1 MTLKQGV
8 VIALALIA
16 FAVLMKIIADVFGI
30 SRTEAG
36 AIELVLV
43 GILGFAWWWRRRSR
57 LEKRPR

>member
-8 VIALALIA
+8 IIALALIA
-16 FAVLMKIIADVFGI
+16 FAVLMKIIADVFDI

-36 AIELVLV
+36 AIEFVIV
-43 GILGFAWWWRRRSR
+43 GILGFAWWRWRRR